1 MRQMSKGEGTLL
13 RAVTGTKSEAL
24 CAAALLSLLSFT
36 HGCQEAKVKQHGET
50 IEIGVSLPYTGR
62 EAALGRNIEQ
72 AMLLAVQDINAAG
85 GVNGRPL
92 SLASTDSNSGTD
104 RGLTDLLSLLYE
116 RQVSFLIGP
125 EENALASKIVSDVK
139 TLDVFNILPG
149 YAAPAINRSSRTGA
163 WLKLAPSTFAL
174 GCAIA
179 SHALDDGVGTANT
192 LSSLEDYNAN
202 LASAFASIFR
212 QDGQL
217 KPSVTIQPNQTSFG
231 TSIEKARASNPERTL
246 LIAYPAEA
254 ASVVAEWSIADGT
267 GDWYLSP
274 LLHAE
279 VFLSNVPYG
288 SLDGAF
294 GLSPSVSL
302 DSECDLPNVDY
313 GHESVKCKRSNAQAF
328 SQHFARRWDGTKP
341 FPAAN
346 LYYDA
351 VVLLALGMQY
361 VYAIDGDEPE
371 PTAKS
376 IQRAILEMNA
386 SNNDVA
392 SWSNLE
398 EALARTAE
406 GDAVRY
412 VGAGAEYDFDE
423 YGAAKHSVFDAWT
436 IEGQEFVAKGQ
447 YFARCLRPN

>member
-1 MRQMSKGEGTLL
+1 MNSMSRMSKSGATLGRSATGRSGAL
-13 RAVTGTKSEAL
+13 SDTMVICLLGCAV
-24 CAAALLSLLSFT
+24 
-36 HGCQEAKVKQHGET
+36 GCQEAKVKHPGET

-72 AMLLAVQDINAAG
+72 AMLLAVEDINGAG
-85 GVNGRPL
+85 GVNGLHL
-92 SLASTDSNSGTD
+92 SLASTDSNSGTE
-104 RGLTDLLSLLYE
+104 RGLNDLLSLLYE

-125 EENALASKIVSDVK
+125 EENALASQIVADVK
-139 TLDVFNILPG
+139 TLDVFHILPG

-179 SHALDDGVGTANT
+179 SHALDDGVVTANT

-212 QDGQL
+212 QEGLL
-217 KPSVTIQPNQTSFG
+217 KPSVTIQPNQKSFG
-231 TSIEKARASNPERTL
+231 TSIKRARASDPERTL

-254 ASVVAEWSIADGT
+254 ASVVTEWSVADDT

-274 LLHAE
+274 LLHAD

-302 DSECDLPNVDY
+302 DSECDLPDVDY
-313 GHESVKCKRSNAQAF
+313 GHERVECGRSNAEAF
-328 SQHFARRWDGTKP
+328 SQHFADRWDGTKP
-341 FPAAN
+341 FPASN

-361 VYAIDGDEPE
+361 AYTENDEP
-371 PTAKS
+371 TSKK
-376 IQRAILEMNA
+376 IQQAILEMNRPD
-386 SNNDVA
+386 NDAV
-392 SWSNLE
+392 SWRDMA
-398 EALARTAE
+398 EALARAA
-406 GDAVRY
+406 DADEVRY
-412 VGAGAEYDFDE
+412 VGAGAEYEFDE

-436 IEGQEFVAKGQ
+436 IKGQEFVAKGQ
-447 YFARCLRPN
+447 YFARCLKPN